1 MRQSHFENAE
11 SDGITAEK
19 EENQT
24 FFQVKMK
31 DILYEMSITSENV
44 TPKGS

>member
-1 MRQSHFENAE
+1 MRQSPFFI
-11 SDGITAEK
+11 SGLG
-19 EENQT
+19 ENQT

>member
-1 MRQSHFENAE
+1 MRQSPFFI
-11 SDGITAEK
+11 SGLG
-19 EENQT
+19 ENQT
-24 FFQVKMK
+24 FLQVKMK